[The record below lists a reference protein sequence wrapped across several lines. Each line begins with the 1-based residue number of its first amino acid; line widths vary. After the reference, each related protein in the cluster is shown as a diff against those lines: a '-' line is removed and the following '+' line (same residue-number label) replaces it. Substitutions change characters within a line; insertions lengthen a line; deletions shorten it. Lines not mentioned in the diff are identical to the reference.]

1 MKSFHNKCIIL
12 VYYQIGLLNIYYC
25 HIMYL
30 CVYFSSTKEKFR
42 DCQRRPEVSIPV
54 FQLMKGKFES
64 VNSTIFH
71 VMQRMCFGF
80 VQKLKKKKKRSQFN
94 VCWKFKKN
102 SFYVK
107 FYCMLLYKC
116 FFACLLNSVI
126 DYQHFTII
134 MCMEVYSFYFNLFY

>member
-42 DCQRRPEVSIPV
+42 DCQRKPEVSIPV

-71 VMQRMCFGF
+71 VMQRICFGF
-80 VQKLKKKKKRSQFN
+80 VQKLIKKKSQFN
-94 VCWKFKKN
+94 VLEIFKKSVFMLN
-102 SFYVK
+102 SIACFYTNV
-107 FYCMLLYKC
+107 

>member
-1 MKSFHNKCIIL
+1 MKSFHNKCNIL

-42 DCQRRPEVSIPV
+42 DCQRKPEVSIPV

-80 VQKLKKKKKRSQFN
+80 VQKLKKKKKEVNSMSVEN
-94 VCWKFKKN
+94 FKKSVFMLN
-102 SFYVK
+102 SIACFYTNV
-107 FYCMLLYKC
+107 

-126 DYQHFTII
+126 DNQHFIII

>member
-42 DCQRRPEVSIPV
+42 DCQRKPEVSIPV

-80 VQKLKKKKKRSQFN
+80 VQKLKKKKKKSIQCLLEILKKSVFMLNSIACFYTN
-94 VCWKFKKN
+94 V
-102 SFYVK
+102 
-107 FYCMLLYKC
+107 